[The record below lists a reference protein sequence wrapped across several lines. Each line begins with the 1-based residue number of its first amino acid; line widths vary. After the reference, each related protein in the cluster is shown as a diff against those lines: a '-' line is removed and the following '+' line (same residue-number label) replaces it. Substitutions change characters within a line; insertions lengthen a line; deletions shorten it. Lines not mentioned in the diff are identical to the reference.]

1 MDKVELIHGAGGS
14 ATDKLIKEVFLA
26 ALGNEYL
33 NDLEDAAL
41 ILWPQGELAFSTDS
55 FTVQPLFFP
64 GGDIGRLAA
73 AGTVNDLL
81 MRGARPLYLSAAFI
95 IEEGF
100 PVKKLTT
107 VVRSLAVTCR
117 QAGVRVV
124 TGDTK
129 VVPRGSEDGL
139 SLFITTSGLGLPAP
153 NVNISIKNAR
163 AGDKIIVSGSMGDH
177 ELAVLAEREGFSFST
192 PLASDVAPLVDLVT
206 GLLPYKDAVRVLRD
220 PTRGGV
226 AEVLHNIAGASKVGI
241 EIWEGALPIRSQ
253 VLVACELFGFDP
265 LHLANEGKL
274 VAVVDPAAAEDI
286 VATMRKR
293 PYGQDAALVGE
304 VNDSGL
310 VTIRTRFNTMR
321 MLHRPLGGVV
331 PRIC

>member
-117 QAGVRVV
+117 QAGVKVIA
-124 TGDTK
+124 GDTK
-129 VVPRGSEDGL
+129 VVNRGSGDG
-139 SLFITTSGLGLPAP
+139 LFITTSGLGLPAP
-153 NVNISIKNAR
+153 NINISIKNAR
-163 AGDKIIVSGSMGDH
+163 AGDKIIVSGS
-177 ELAVLAEREGFSFST
+177 
-192 PLASDVAPLVDLVT
+192 
-206 GLLPYKDAVRVLRD
+206 
-220 PTRGGV
+220 
-226 AEVLHNIAGASKVGI
+226 VG
-241 EIWEGALPIRSQ
+241 
-253 VLVACELFGFDP
+253 
-265 LHLANEGKL
+265 
-274 VAVVDPAAAEDI
+274 
-286 VATMRKR
+286 
-293 PYGQDAALVGE
+293 
-304 VNDSGL
+304 
-310 VTIRTRFNTMR
+310 
-321 MLHRPLGGVV
+321 
-331 PRIC
+331 